1 MKREGILDTSRNILV
16 FLIVDLGMLILLYLW
31 VKQIYIMNPKDTL
44 FFAEMYSLVKK
55 MEETI
60 EEFEMQ
66 DRTLASIVV
75 GVIDLDAIESGGES
89 AEMKTMYSFNLDSRH
104 ELETVK
110 DVMDKAYS
118 PDDGSLDDLL
128 GDLGISLN

>member
-1 MKREGILDTSRNILV
+1 
-16 FLIVDLGMLILLYLW
+16 
-31 VKQIYIMNPKDTL
+31 MNPKDTL

-60 EEFEMQ
+60 DEFEMK

-75 GVIDLDAIESGGES
+75 GVIDFDSVEDGDES
-89 AEMKTMYSFNLDSRH
+89 AEMKTMYSFNLESRE
-104 ELETVK
+104 ELDTLKE
-110 DVMDKAYS
+110 VMDSAYQEN
-118 PDDGSLDDLL
+118 DSLDDLL

>member
-1 MKREGILDTSRNILV
+1 
-16 FLIVDLGMLILLYLW
+16 
-31 VKQIYIMNPKDTL
+31 MNPKDTL

-60 EEFEMQ
+60 EEFEMK

-75 GVIDLDAIESGGES
+75 GVIDFDSVESGDES
-89 AEMKTMYSFNLDSRH
+89 AEMKTMYSFNLESRE

-110 DVMDKAYS
+110 QVMDSAYQE
-118 PDDGSLDDLL
+118 DDSLDNLL

>member
-1 MKREGILDTSRNILV
+1 
-16 FLIVDLGMLILLYLW
+16 
-31 VKQIYIMNPKDTL
+31 MNPKDTL

-60 EEFEMQ
+60 IEFEMK
-66 DRTLASIVV
+66 DRTLSTIVI
-75 GVIDLDAIESGGES
+75 GVIDFDAVEEGDES
-89 AEMKTMYSFNLDSRH
+89 AGMKTLYSFNLENRE

-110 DVMDKAYS
+110 SIMDGAYQ
-118 PDDGSLDDLL
+118 DDDEDPLGGLL

>member
-1 MKREGILDTSRNILV
+1 
-16 FLIVDLGMLILLYLW
+16 
-31 VKQIYIMNPKDTL
+31 MNPKDTL

-60 EEFEMQ
+60 IEFEMK
-66 DRTLASIVV
+66 DRTLSTIVI
-75 GVIDLDAIESGGES
+75 GVIDFDAVEEGDES
-89 AEMKTMYSFNLDSRH
+89 AEMKTLYSFNLENRE

-110 DVMDKAYS
+110 NIMDGAYQ
-118 PDDGSLDDLL
+118 DDDEDPLGGLL

>member
-1 MKREGILDTSRNILV
+1 
-16 FLIVDLGMLILLYLW
+16 
-31 VKQIYIMNPKDTL
+31 MNPKDTL

-55 MEETI
+55 MEDTI
-60 EEFEMQ
+60 DEFEMK

-75 GVIDLDAIESGGES
+75 GVIDFDSVEEGDES
-89 AEMKTMYSFNLDSRH
+89 AEMKTMYSFNLESRE

-110 DVMDKAYS
+110 SVMDSAYKEE
-118 PDDGSLDDLL
+118 DSLDDLL

>member
-1 MKREGILDTSRNILV
+1 MD
-16 FLIVDLGMLILLYLW
+16 
-31 VKQIYIMNPKDTL
+31 PKDTL

-60 EEFEMQ
+60 DEFQMK

-75 GVIDLDAIESGGES
+75 GVIDFDSVEDGDES
-89 AEMKTMYSFNLDSRH
+89 AEMKTMYSFNLESRE
-104 ELETVK
+104 ELDTLKE
-110 DVMDKAYS
+110 VMDSAYQEN
-118 PDDGSLDDLL
+118 DSLDDLL

>member
-1 MKREGILDTSRNILV
+1 
-16 FLIVDLGMLILLYLW
+16 
-31 VKQIYIMNPKDTL
+31 MNPKDTL

-60 EEFEMQ
+60 DEFEMK

-75 GVIDLDAIESGGES
+75 GVIDFDAVEDGDES
-89 AEMKTMYSFNLDSRH
+89 AEMKTMYSFNLESRA
-104 ELETVK
+104 ELDTLKE
-110 DVMDKAYS
+110 VMDSAYQEN
-118 PDDGSLDDLL
+118 DSLDDLL